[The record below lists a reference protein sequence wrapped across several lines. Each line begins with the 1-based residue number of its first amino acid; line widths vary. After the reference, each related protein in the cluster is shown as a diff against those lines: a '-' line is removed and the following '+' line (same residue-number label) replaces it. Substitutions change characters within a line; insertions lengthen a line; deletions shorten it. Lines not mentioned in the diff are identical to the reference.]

1 MIRELFY
8 GAILLELE
16 TIFGVLV
23 ILKIFMLAVVVLI
36 FDEYPY
42 RNTRVH

>member
-1 MIRELFY
+1 MITEL
-8 GAILLELE
+8 
-16 TIFGVLV
+16 FGVLV
-23 ILKIFMLAVVVLI
+23 ILKMIILAVVVLI